1 MKSPYEILGVP
12 PTASDD
18 EIRKAY
24 RRLAKTLHPD
34 LNPGNKQAEERF
46 KELSAANEIL
56 SDPVKRK
63 RFDNGEIDASG
74 AEEPPRRPYYKDY
87 AAGASTGNP
96 YENMSGFS
104 DFAGAE
110 DIFAEMFNRGRRQS
124 RPARGGD
131 INYKLSIDF
140 LEAVNGGKKRISL
153 PDGGSLDLTIPP
165 GIQADKILRL
175 RGKGMPAH
183 GQGEPG
189 DALVEISV
197 NPHPF
202 FVRSGDDIHVTVPVT
217 IAEAVLGGRLK
228 VPTPS
233 GDVMLV
239 VPKGSNSGRVLR
251 LKGKGV
257 ARKGGHGDELV
268 TLQVVLPNTPNADL
282 EKFLASW
289 DGGPDYDP
297 RKDMLS

>member
-1 MKSPYEILGVP
+1 MKSPYDILGVP
-12 PTASDD
+12 PTASEDD
-18 EIRKAY
+18 IRKAY

-46 KELSAANEIL
+46 KELSAANEII
-56 SDPVKRK
+56 SDPVKRA
-63 RFDNGEIDASG
+63 RFDKGEIDASG
-74 AEEPPRRPYYKDY
+74 SEPPRQPYYKDY

-96 YENMSGFS
+96 YENTSGFS

-110 DIFAEMFNRGRRQS
+110 DIFADMFGRGRRQS
-124 RPARGGD
+124 RPTRGSD
-131 INYKLSIDF
+131 ISYKLSVDF

-165 GIQADKILRL
+165 GIQANKILRL
-175 RGKGMPAH
+175 KGKGEASI
-183 GQGEPG
+183 GQGGAG
-189 DALVEISV
+189 DAMVEISI
-197 NPHPF
+197 NPHRF
-202 FVRSGDDIHVTVPVT
+202 FVRNGDDIHVTVPVT
-217 IAEAVLGGRLK
+217 IGEAMLGGRLK

-239 VPKGSNSGRVLR
+239 VPKGSNSGSIMR

-257 ARKGGHGDELV
+257 PRQGGHGDELV
-268 TLQVVLPNTPNADL
+268 TLQVVLPDTPNAEL
-282 EKFLASW
+282 ETFLARW
-289 DGGPDYDP
+289 DGGPDYNP